1 MVKIMF
7 YIWGGFSCFY
17 IGCQLFDF
25 FSILRG
31 HKIKEI
37 LRSNTIRKQ
46 LDSWFE
52 RYYHSSWCAGWAMS
66 TVIVLI
72 SFFLQLVSRQ

>member
-1 MVKIMF
+1 MF
-7 YIWGGFSCFY
+7 YIWDGVTIFY
-17 IGCQLFDF
+17 FGCQLFDV

-31 HKIKEI
+31 HTIKEI

-46 LDSWFE
+46 LNSIIE
-52 RYYHSSWCAGWAMS
+52 RYYHSSWFLRWVNG

-72 SFFLQLVSRQ
+72 SLFLQLVSRQ